1 MIIPS
6 NTVALIGNP
15 NCGKTT
21 LFNALTG
28 LNQMVGNWPGVTVER
43 KEGLFTSQETMV
55 RVVDLPGIYSF
66 VAHSEDERVSR
77 DYVLSQRASLVVN
90 VIDSTNL
97 ERNLYLT
104 VLLREMGIPVLVALN
119 MWDLA
124 KAHGVSIDVERLAK
138 ELGVP
143 VVPVSAVQPK
153 DVASLKNKIVEIIT
167 HNVLPANFSQTEL
180 SPVFASALESLGGPV
195 LGMVALESG
204 ETAEA
209 KHWLGL
215 IEQDL
220 GDTPQVLLAEA
231 RYRFIDEVLLRASMK
246 VGRRHVLT
254 ERLDAI
260 LLNRWAGLPLFFLS
274 MYLVFWTTIHFGGAF
289 IDFFDI
295 AVGAICVDGVR
306 HAMQMLGLPAIA
318 IVVVADGIGGGV
330 RTLSTFIPIIFVLF
344 LMLSIL
350 EDSGYMARA
359 AFIMDRFMRFLGLP
373 GKAFVPL
380 LVGFGCTVPAILATR
395 TLENRRDRVMTILM
409 APFMSCGAKMPVY
422 ALFAVAFFPKQGQNA
437 VFLLYL
443 AGIVVAI
450 GTGLMLKRN
459 LFRGE
464 PTRFVMELPPYHFPN
479 PYGVVRH
486 SWHRLK
492 DFILKAGKILI
503 VVMAILGTLNAIDSH
518 GHVGIAIGEHSLL
531 ASVGLV
537 VAPIFAPLGVSADN
551 WPASVALFMGVFAKE
566 IIVGTL
572 NALYLQQGG
581 HLDVNATSSAAG
593 LVESLQHACSVTYAN
608 VTQLFSTTTQAID
621 SSNPVFGPMRK
632 SFAEGPLQA
641 FSFLIFVLLYVPCV
655 SASSTAAKELGASL
669 TVAMVLYTTGLA
681 WTLSTLFYQFT
692 LGHNPL
698 WITVALAF
706 LLSGWI
712 FIKVKSRQNAR

>member
-1 MIIPS
+1 MITPS

-209 KHWLGL
+209 KLWLGL

>member
-1 MIIPS
+1 
-6 NTVALIGNP
+6 
-15 NCGKTT
+15 
-21 LFNALTG
+21 
-28 LNQMVGNWPGVTVER
+28 
-43 KEGLFTSQETMV
+43 
-55 RVVDLPGIYSF
+55 
-66 VAHSEDERVSR
+66 
-77 DYVLSQRASLVVN
+77 
-90 VIDSTNL
+90 
-97 ERNLYLT
+97 
-104 VLLREMGIPVLVALN
+104 
-119 MWDLA
+119 
-124 KAHGVSIDVERLAK
+124 
-138 ELGVP
+138 
-143 VVPVSAVQPK
+143 
-153 DVASLKNKIVEIIT
+153 
-167 HNVLPANFSQTEL
+167 
-180 SPVFASALESLGGPV
+180 
-195 LGMVALESG
+195 
-204 ETAEA
+204 
-209 KHWLGL
+209 
-215 IEQDL
+215 
-220 GDTPQVLLAEA
+220 
-231 RYRFIDEVLLRASMK
+231 
-246 VGRRHVLT
+246 
-254 ERLDAI
+254 
-260 LLNRWAGLPLFFLS
+260 
-274 MYLVFWTTIHFGGAF
+274 
-289 IDFFDI
+289 
-295 AVGAICVDGVR
+295 
-306 HAMQMLGLPAIA
+306 
-318 IVVVADGIGGGV
+318 
-330 RTLSTFIPIIFVLF
+330 
-344 LMLSIL
+344 
-350 EDSGYMARA
+350 
-359 AFIMDRFMRFLGLP
+359 
-373 GKAFVPL
+373 
-380 LVGFGCTVPAILATR
+380 
-395 TLENRRDRVMTILM
+395 
-409 APFMSCGAKMPVY
+409 
-422 ALFAVAFFPKQGQNA
+422 
-437 VFLLYL
+437 
-443 AGIVVAI
+443 
-450 GTGLMLKRN
+450 MLKRN

>member
-167 HNVLPANFSQTEL
+167 HNILPANFSQTEL
-180 SPVFASALESLGGPV
+180 SPAFASALESLGGPV

-209 KHWLGL
+209 KLWLGL